1 MKNLKDRPIFD
12 GPDGRRFLVY
22 NANGQPSFKATV
34 NLITDEEVGKA
45 LQEIENAASVDA
57 LREMTMRHSTM
68 LQTAGC
74 LRHVASVEEKK
85 GIVSDYLQW
94 YIIGRNSSVID

>member
-1 MKNLKDRPIFD
+1 MEQKWQEYTVHAVIDWIVCPFYNL
-12 GPDGRRFLVY
+12 
-22 NANGQPSFKATV
+22 Q
-34 NLITDEEVGKA
+34 
-45 LQEIENAASVDA
+45 IENAASVDA

-74 LRHVASVEEKK
+74 LRHVASVEGKK

-94 YIIGRNSSVID
+94 YIIGRNSSVIDR